1 MRKLFAFA
9 AFVVALVVSSCSYDD
24 TPIWDKL
31 NDHEN
36 RIKALE
42 ELCTNMNTNIEALQ
56 GIVEALE
63 KHDYITEVVE
73 TEDGYTINFA
83 KGDSITIKNGK
94 DGANG
99 NDGAD
104 GENGADGKD
113 GQTPVIG
120 VAEEGGVYYWTV
132 NGEWLLDENGNKIK
146 AVGTDGKDGEN
157 GADGNDGAAGADG
170 NDGAAGADG
179 KDGVTPKLKIEN
191 NTWYVSYD
199 NGTTW
204 VELGIVAEGDVV
216 VANPIEVTEDE
227 KNVYF
232 KLSDDQV
239 ITIAKVTPL
248 EIEFS
253 ALNAG
258 GIFEVSYTVDTTA
271 ERVEVEAIAAKN
283 VADVEV
289 VKGEGNTGVI
299 NITVGEMEGESKVLV
314 FVGDE
319 TRVIMRSIVITA
331 DAISFEANTAIEAP
345 AAGGEVELAF
355 ISNEEVNVVI
365 PEEAAWISYAEATRT
380 VIEKKSLTLTI
391 EANEG
396 VKREAEVMLEA
407 KNNPALFVK
416 YTIAQEGLIQLATPA
431 VTAEVEGNVVTLAWE
446 AVENAG
452 SYSVTVGTEMPVITE
467 ELTYTFTGEY
477 ETEYTFAVVAIP
489 ADESIYA
496 ASEAA
501 SVTAT
506 TEAEVV
512 GPKAVTVAEF
522 LEASVDDGETYQL
535 TGVITS
541 ITNTQYGNF
550 YLKDDSGE
558 ILVYGLD
565 LGESGIDWTGGEN
578 LNVGDT
584 ITITG
589 TRGDYNGTA
598 QVGNG
603 VYVSHVD
610 GEEPVIEA
618 QKVTVAEF
626 LAAAEDNSTMY
637 ELTGVITNV
646 ANTSYGNFYLT
657 DETGTVYIYGL
668 CSPEGAQKYWAES
681 GAKLGD
687 TITVQTVRT
696 SYANSPQGKNALFVS
711 LVPFVETAS
720 EWGVVGDLNGWAAPD
735 VVMYNTWKAKD
746 LFVAYD
752 VEIASGGFKI
762 RANNEWN
769 DAKNYGLEIGGKIY
783 ADQYYGLLNGAG
795 SQNITPMAYGTYD
808 VYFDL
813 ANERVA
819 LVTPGKEYADAVD
832 GGKPVVVIEG
842 LTDHTWGLIG
852 SFEGSGWATD
862 VAMTINGDWAVAE
875 NVQLANGNEFKF
887 RADGAWDLSYGSA
900 CDVTVGETY
909 TTYNNGGNMKFVG
922 EDGAYNIYFSMVDA
936 KFYMEKWINPADI
949 AEMSITFPGTP
960 SAYTNSYTASF
971 TITLEESYPFEFSS
985 FNNGQESNA
994 WTAIRMGRKA
1004 NDSVAT
1010 VVNKVAMPYAV
1021 SAVKVNFTQ
1030 VDTEMNSAK
1039 LIVATDE
1046 EFANVVEEV
1055 TATLAV
1061 GEVVY
1066 NITAPAIGLYY
1077 KLEYD
1082 MPATGTNGSYRIDKV
1097 TYAK

>member
-31 NDHEN
+31 NDHEE
-36 RIKALE
+36 RIKTLE

-63 KHDYITEVVE
+63 KHDYIVDVVE
-73 TEDGYTINFA
+73 NEDGYTINFA

-99 NDGAD
+99 NDGA
-104 GENGADGKD
+104 NGADGADGAD

-120 VAEEGGVYYWTV
+120 VAEEDGVYYWTV
-132 NGEWLLDENGNKIK
+132 NGEWLTDANGNKIK
-146 AVGTDGKDGEN
+146 AVGSDGAN
-157 GADGNDGAAGADG
+157 GADGNDGANGADG
-170 NDGAAGADG
+170 ANGN
-179 KDGVTPKLKIEN
+179 DGVTPQLKIEN
-191 NTWYVSYD
+191 NKWFVSYD
-199 NGTTW
+199 EGATW
-204 VELGIVAEGDVV
+204 VELGVVAEGDVV

-227 KNVYF
+227 KCVYF
-232 KLSDDQV
+232 KLSNDQV

-248 EIEFS
+248 DIEFS

-258 GIFEVSYTVDTTA
+258 GIIEVSYTVDTVA

-299 NITVGEMEGESKVLV
+299 NITVGENEGESKVLV

-319 TRVIMRSIVITA
+319 TRVIMRSITITA
-331 DAISFEANTAIEAP
+331 EAISFEANTTIDAP

-365 PEEAAWISYAEATRT
+365 PEEATWISVAEATRT
-380 VIEKKSLTLTI
+380 VVEKKSLTLNI

-396 VKREAEVMLEA
+396 VKREATVLLEA
-407 KNNPALFVK
+407 KSNPALCVK
-416 YTIAQEGLIQLATPA
+416 YSIVQEGMVQLATP
-431 VTAEVEGNVVTLAWE
+431 VVNAEVEGNVVTLAWE
-446 AVENAG
+446 AVENAAA
-452 SYSVTVGTEMPVITE
+452 YSISVGTEMPVITE
-467 ELTYTFTGEY
+467 ELSYTFTGEY
-477 ETEYTFAVVAIP
+477 ETEYTFSVVAIP
-489 ADESIYA
+489 ADENIYG

-501 SVTAT
+501 SVTVT

-512 GPKAVTVAEF
+512 GPKV
-522 LEASVDDGETYQL
+522 
-535 TGVITS
+535 
-541 ITNTQYGNF
+541 
-550 YLKDDSGE
+550 
-558 ILVYGLD
+558 
-565 LGESGIDWTGGEN
+565 
-578 LNVGDT
+578 
-584 ITITG
+584 
-589 TRGDYNGTA
+589 
-598 QVGNG
+598 
-603 VYVSHVD
+603 
-610 GEEPVIEA
+610 
-618 QKVTVAEF
+618 VTVAEF
-626 LAAAEDNSTMY
+626 LAAAEDDSTMY
-637 ELTGVITNV
+637 ELTGVITRMYREN
-646 ANTSYGNFYLT
+646 NSNDTLYGNFYLK
-657 DETGTVYIYGL
+657 DSTGEVLIYGL
-668 CSPEGAQKYWAES
+668 CSPEGAQQYWAES
-681 GAKLGD
+681 GAKIGD
-687 TITVQTVRT
+687 TITVQTIRT
-696 SYANSPQGKNALFVS
+696 SYSGSPQGKNAIFVE

-735 VVMYNTWKAKD
+735 VVMYNTWKGD
-746 LFVAYD
+746 NLFVAYN

-769 DAKNYGLEIGGKIY
+769 DAKNYGLEVGGKIY
-783 ADQYYGLLNGAG
+783 ADKYYALANGGG

-819 LVTPGKEYADAVD
+819 LVTPGKEYADATD
-832 GGKPVVVIEG
+832 GGDPVVVIEG

-852 SFEGSGWATD
+852 SFAGSGWGTD
-862 VAMTINGDWAVAE
+862 VAMTIEGDWAYVK
-875 NVQLANGNEFKF
+875 NVSLANGDEFKF
-887 RADGAWDLSYGSA
+887 RADGGWALSYGSG
-900 CDVTVGETY
+900 CEVNVGETY
-909 TTYNNGGNMKFVG
+909 TTYNNGSNMKFVG

-936 KFYMEKWINPADI
+936 KFYMEKWINPDDI
-949 AEMSITFPGTP
+949 AEMSITFPGNP
-960 SAYTNSYTASF
+960 STYTNSYIASF
-971 TITLEESYPFEFSS
+971 TITLDESYPFEFSN
-985 FNNGQESNA
+985 FNNGQESNS
-994 WTAIRMGRKA
+994 WTAIRMGRKS

-1066 NITAPAIGLYY
+1066 SITAPATELFY

-1082 MPATGTNGSYRIDKV
+1082 MPSTGTNGSYRIDKI

>member
-31 NDHEN
+31 NDHEE
-36 RIKALE
+36 RIKTLE

-63 KHDYITEVVE
+63 KHDYIVDVVE
-73 TEDGYTINFA
+73 NEDGYTINFA

-99 NDGAD
+99 NDGA
-104 GENGADGKD
+104 NGADGAD

-120 VAEEGGVYYWTV
+120 VAEEDGVYYWTV
-132 NGEWLLDENGNKIK
+132 NGEWLTDANGNKIK
-146 AVGTDGKDGEN
+146 AVGSDGAN
-157 GADGNDGAAGADG
+157 GADGNDGANGADG
-170 NDGAAGADG
+170 ANGN
-179 KDGVTPKLKIEN
+179 DGVTPQLKIEN
-191 NTWYVSYD
+191 NKWFVSYD
-199 NGTTW
+199 EGTTW
-204 VELGIVAEGDVV
+204 VELGVVAEGDVV

-227 KNVYF
+227 KCVYF

-248 EIEFS
+248 DIEFS

-258 GIFEVSYTVDTTA
+258 GIFEVSYTVDTVA

-299 NITVGEMEGESKVLV
+299 NITVGENEGESKVLV

-319 TRVIMRSIVITA
+319 TRVIMRSITITA
-331 DAISFEANTAIEAP
+331 DAISFEANTTIDAP
-345 AAGGEVELAF
+345 VAGGEVELAF

-365 PEEAAWISYAEATRT
+365 PEEVTWISVAETTRT
-380 VIEKKSLTLTI
+380 VVEKKSLTLNI

-396 VKREAEVMLEA
+396 VKREATVLLEA
-407 KNNPALFVK
+407 KNNPALCVK
-416 YTIAQEGLIQLATPA
+416 YSIVQEGMVQLATPVVDA
-431 VTAEVEGNVVTLAWE
+431 KVEGNVVTLAWE
-446 AVENAG
+446 AVENAAA
-452 SYSVTVGTEMPVITE
+452 YSISVGTEMPVITE
-467 ELTYTFTGEY
+467 ELSYTYTGEY
-477 ETEYTFAVVAIP
+477 ETEYTFSVVAIP
-489 ADESIYA
+489 ADENIYG

-501 SVTAT
+501 SVTVT

-512 GPKAVTVAEF
+512 GPKVVTVAEF
-522 LEASVDDGETYQL
+522 S
-535 TGVITS
+535 
-541 ITNTQYGNF
+541 
-550 YLKDDSGE
+550 
-558 ILVYGLD
+558 
-565 LGESGIDWTGGEN
+565 
-578 LNVGDT
+578 
-584 ITITG
+584 
-589 TRGDYNGTA
+589 
-598 QVGNG
+598 
-603 VYVSHVD
+603 
-610 GEEPVIEA
+610 
-618 QKVTVAEF
+618 
-626 LAAAEDNSTMY
+626 AAAEDNSTMY
-637 ELTGVITNV
+637 ELTGVITRMYREN
-646 ANTSYGNFYLT
+646 NSNDTLYGNFYLK
-657 DETGTVYIYGL
+657 DSTGEVLIYGL
-668 CSPEGAQKYWAES
+668 CSPEGAQQYWVES
-681 GAKLGD
+681 GAKIGD
-687 TITVQTVRT
+687 TITVQTIRA
-696 SYANSPQGKNALFVS
+696 SYNGSPQGKNAIFVE

-720 EWGVVGDLNGWAAPD
+720 EWGVVGDLNSWTAPD
-735 VVMYNTWKAKD
+735 VVMYNTWKGED
-746 LFVAYD
+746 LFVAYN
-752 VEIASGGFKI
+752 VEIASGAFKI

-769 DAKNYGLEIGGKIY
+769 DAKNYGLSVGGKIY
-783 ADQYYGLLNGAG
+783 ADKYYTLTNGAG

-819 LVTPGKEYADAVD
+819 LVTPGKEYADATD
-832 GGKPVVVIEG
+832 GGDPVVVIEG

-852 SFEGSGWATD
+852 SFAGSGWGTD
-862 VAMTINGDWAVAE
+862 VAMTIEGDWAYVK
-875 NVQLANGNEFKF
+875 NVSLANGDEFKF
-887 RADGAWDLSYGSA
+887 RADGSWDLSYGSA
-900 CDVTVGETY
+900 CDVNVGETY
-909 TTYNNGGNMKFVG
+909 TTYNNGNNMKFVG

-936 KFYMEKWINPADI
+936 KFYMEKWINPDDI
-949 AEMSITFPGTP
+949 AEMSITFPGNP
-960 SAYTNSYTASF
+960 SAYTNSYIASF
-971 TITLEESYPFEFSS
+971 TITLDESYPFEFSN
-985 FNNGQESNA
+985 FNNGQESNS
-994 WTAIRMGRKA
+994 WTAIRMGRKS

-1030 VDTEMNSAK
+1030 IDTEMNSAK

-1066 NITAPAIGLYY
+1066 SITAPATELFY

-1082 MPATGTNGSYRIDKV
+1082 MPATGTHGSYRIDKI

>member
-24 TPIWDKL
+24 TPIWNKL
-31 NDHEN
+31 NDHEE

-63 KHDYITEVVE
+63 KHDYIVDVVE
-73 TEDGYTINFA
+73 NEDGYTINFA

-99 NDGAD
+99 NDGA
-104 GENGADGKD
+104 NGADGAD

-120 VAEEGGVYYWTV
+120 VAEEDGVYYWTV
-132 NGEWLLDENGNKIK
+132 NGEWLTDANGNKIK
-146 AVGTDGKDGEN
+146 AVGSDGAN
-157 GADGNDGAAGADG
+157 GADGNDGANGADG
-170 NDGAAGADG
+170 ANGN
-179 KDGVTPKLKIEN
+179 DGVTPQLKIEDN
-191 NTWYVSYD
+191 KWFVSYD
-199 NGTTW
+199 EGATW
-204 VELGIVAEGDVV
+204 VELGVVAEGDVV

-227 KNVYF
+227 KCVYF

-248 EIEFS
+248 DIEFS

-258 GIFEVSYTVDTTA
+258 GIFEVSYTVDTVA

-299 NITVGEMEGESKVLV
+299 NITVGENEGESKVLV

-319 TRVIMRSIVITA
+319 TRVIMRSITITA
-331 DAISFEANTAIEAP
+331 EAVSFEANTTIEAP

-365 PEEAAWISYAEATRT
+365 PEEATWISVAETTRT
-380 VIEKKSLTLTI
+380 VVEKKSLTLNI

-396 VKREAEVMLEA
+396 VKREATVLLEA
-407 KNNPALFVK
+407 KNNPALYVK
-416 YTIAQEGLIQLATPA
+416 YSIVQEGLVQLATPVVDA
-431 VTAEVEGNVVTLAWE
+431 KVEGNVVTLAWE
-446 AVENAG
+446 AVENAAA
-452 SYSVTVGTEMPVITE
+452 YSISVGTEMPVITE
-467 ELTYTFTGEY
+467 ELSYTYTGDF
-477 ETEYTFAVVAIP
+477 ETEYTFSVVAIP
-489 ADESIYA
+489 ADENIYG

-501 SVTAT
+501 SVTVT

-512 GPKAVTVAEF
+512 GPKV
-522 LEASVDDGETYQL
+522 
-535 TGVITS
+535 
-541 ITNTQYGNF
+541 
-550 YLKDDSGE
+550 
-558 ILVYGLD
+558 
-565 LGESGIDWTGGEN
+565 
-578 LNVGDT
+578 
-584 ITITG
+584 
-589 TRGDYNGTA
+589 
-598 QVGNG
+598 
-603 VYVSHVD
+603 
-610 GEEPVIEA
+610 
-618 QKVTVAEF
+618 VTVAEF
-626 LAAAEDNSTMY
+626 LAAAEDSSTMY
-637 ELTGVITNV
+637 ELTGVITRMYREN
-646 ANTSYGNFYLT
+646 NSNDTLYGNFYLK
-657 DETGTVYIYGL
+657 DSTGEVLIYGL

-687 TITVQTVRT
+687 TITVQTIRT
-696 SYANSPQGKNALFVS
+696 SYNGSPQGKNAIFVE

-720 EWGVVGDLNGWAAPD
+720 EWGVVGDLNGWVAPD
-735 VVMYNTWKAKD
+735 VVMYNTWKGED
-746 LFVAYD
+746 LFVAYN
-752 VEIASGGFKI
+752 VEIASGAFKI

-769 DAKNYGLEIGGKIY
+769 DAKNYGLSVGGKIY
-783 ADQYYGLLNGAG
+783 ADKYYTLTNGAG

-819 LVTPGKEYADAVD
+819 LVTPGKEYADATD
-832 GGKPVVVIEG
+832 GGDPVVVIEG

-852 SFEGSGWATD
+852 SFTGSGWSTD
-862 VAMTINGDWAVAE
+862 VAMTIEGDWAYVK
-875 NVQLANGNEFKF
+875 NVSLANGDEFKF
-887 RADGAWDLSYGSA
+887 RADGSWDLSYGSA
-900 CDVTVGETY
+900 CDVNVGETY

-936 KFYMEKWINPADI
+936 KFYMEKWINPDDI
-949 AEMSITFPGTP
+949 AEMSITFPGNP
-960 SAYTNSYTASF
+960 SAYTNSYIASF
-971 TITLEESYPFEFSS
+971 TITLDESYPFEFSN
-985 FNNGQESNA
+985 FNNGQESNS
-994 WTAIRMGRKA
+994 WTAIRMGRKS

-1021 SAVKVNFTQ
+1021 SAVKVNFTL

-1046 EFANVVEEV
+1046 EFTNVVEEV

-1066 NITAPAIGLYY
+1066 SITAPATELFY

-1082 MPATGTNGSYRIDKV
+1082 MPSTGTNGSYRIDKI

>member
-24 TPIWDKL
+24 TPIWNKL
-31 NDHEN
+31 NDHEE

-63 KHDYITEVVE
+63 KHDYIVDVVE
-73 TEDGYTINFA
+73 NEDGYTINFA

-94 DGANG
+94 DGADG
-99 NDGAD
+99 NDGA
-104 GENGADGKD
+104 NGADGAD

-120 VAEEGGVYYWTV
+120 VTEEDGVYYWTV
-132 NGEWLLDENGNKIK
+132 NGEWLTDANGNKIK
-146 AVGTDGKDGEN
+146 AVGSDGAN
-157 GADGNDGAAGADG
+157 GADGNDGANG
-170 NDGAAGADG
+170 N
-179 KDGVTPKLKIEN
+179 DGVTPQLKIEDN
-191 NTWYVSYD
+191 KWFVSYD
-199 NGTTW
+199 EGATW
-204 VELGIVAEGDVV
+204 VELGVVAEGDVV

-227 KNVYF
+227 KCVYF

-248 EIEFS
+248 DIEFS

-258 GIFEVSYTVDTTA
+258 GIFEVSYTVDTVA

-299 NITVGEMEGESKVLV
+299 NITVGENEGESKVLV

-319 TRVIMRSIVITA
+319 TRVIMRSITITS
-331 DAISFEANTAIEAP
+331 DAISFEANTTIDAP

-365 PEEAAWISYAEATRT
+365 PEEATWISVAEATRT
-380 VIEKKSLTLTI
+380 VVEKKSLTLNI

-396 VKREAEVMLEA
+396 VQREATVLLEA
-407 KNNPALFVK
+407 KNNPALCVK
-416 YTIAQEGLIQLATPA
+416 YSIVQEGLVQLATPA
-431 VTAEVEGNVVTLAWE
+431 VDAKVEGNVVTLAWE
-446 AVENAG
+446 AVENAAA
-452 SYSVTVGTEMPVITE
+452 YSISVGTEMPVITE
-467 ELTYTFTGEY
+467 ELSYTYTGDF
-477 ETEYTFAVVAIP
+477 ETEYTFSVVAIP
-489 ADESIYA
+489 ADENIYG

-501 SVTAT
+501 SVTVT
-506 TEAEVV
+506 TEAEPV
-512 GPKAVTVAEF
+512 GPKV
-522 LEASVDDGETYQL
+522 
-535 TGVITS
+535 
-541 ITNTQYGNF
+541 
-550 YLKDDSGE
+550 
-558 ILVYGLD
+558 
-565 LGESGIDWTGGEN
+565 
-578 LNVGDT
+578 
-584 ITITG
+584 
-589 TRGDYNGTA
+589 
-598 QVGNG
+598 
-603 VYVSHVD
+603 
-610 GEEPVIEA
+610 
-618 QKVTVAEF
+618 VTVAEF
-626 LAAAEDNSTMY
+626 LAAAEDDTLY
-637 ELTGVITNV
+637 TLTGVITKV
-646 ANTSYGNFYLT
+646 VNTTYGNFDLT

-687 TITVQTVRT
+687 TITIKTVR
-696 SYANSPQGKNALFVS
+696 SSFNGSPQGKNATFVE

-720 EWGVVGDLNGWAAPD
+720 EWGIVGDLNGWAVPD
-735 VVMYNTWKAKD
+735 VVMYNTWKGEN
-746 LFVAYD
+746 LFVAYN
-752 VEIASGGFKI
+752 VEIASGAFKI

-769 DAKNYGLEIGGKIY
+769 DAKNYGLSVGGKIY
-783 ADQYYGLLNGAG
+783 ADKYYTLANGAG
-795 SQNITPMAYGTYD
+795 SQNITPMEYGTYD

-819 LVTPGKEYADAVD
+819 LVTPGKEYADATD
-832 GGKPVVVIEG
+832 GGDPVVVIEG
-842 LTDHTWGLIG
+842 LKERTWGLIG
-852 SFEGSGWATD
+852 SFEGSGWSTD
-862 VAMTINGDWAVAE
+862 VAMTIDGDWAYAK
-875 NVQLANGNEFKF
+875 NVSLANGNEFKF
-887 RADGAWDLSYGSA
+887 RADGSWDLSYGSA
-900 CDVTVGETY
+900 CDVNVGETY

-922 EDGAYNIYFSMVDA
+922 DDGAYNIYFSMVDA
-936 KFYMEKWINPADI
+936 KFYMEKWINPDDI
-949 AEMSITFPGTP
+949 AEMSITFPGNP
-960 SAYTNSYTASF
+960 SAYTNSYIASF
-971 TITLEESYPFEFSS
+971 TITLDESYPFEFSN
-985 FNNGQESNA
+985 FNNGQESNS
-994 WTAIRMGRKA
+994 WTAIRMGRKS

-1046 EFANVVEEV
+1046 EFTNVVEEV

-1066 NITAPAIGLYY
+1066 SITAPATELFY

-1082 MPATGTNGSYRIDKV
+1082 MPATGTNGSYRIDKI

>member
-24 TPIWDKL
+24 TPIWNKL
-31 NDHEN
+31 NDHEE

-63 KHDYITEVVE
+63 KHDYIVDVVE
-73 TEDGYTINFA
+73 NEDGYTINFA

-99 NDGAD
+99 NDGA
-104 GENGADGKD
+104 NGADGAD

-120 VAEEGGVYYWTV
+120 VAEEDGVYYWTV
-132 NGEWLLDENGNKIK
+132 NGEWLTDANGNKIK
-146 AVGTDGKDGEN
+146 AVGSDGAN
-157 GADGNDGAAGADG
+157 GADGNDGANGT
-170 NDGAAGADG
+170 DGANGN
-179 KDGVTPKLKIEN
+179 DGVTPQLKIEDN
-191 NTWYVSYD
+191 KWFVSYD
-199 NGTTW
+199 EGATW
-204 VELGIVAEGDVV
+204 VELGVVAEGDVV

-227 KNVYF
+227 KCVYF

-248 EIEFS
+248 DIEFS

-258 GIFEVSYTVDTTA
+258 GIFEVIYTVDTVA

-299 NITVGEMEGESKVLV
+299 NITVGENEGESKVLV

-319 TRVIMRSIVITA
+319 TRVIMRSITITA
-331 DAISFEANTAIEAP
+331 DAISFEANTTIDAP

-365 PEEAAWISYAEATRT
+365 PEEATWISVAEATRT
-380 VIEKKSLTLTI
+380 VVEKKSLTLNI

-396 VKREAEVMLEA
+396 VQREATVLLEA
-407 KNNPALFVK
+407 KSNPALCVK
-416 YTIAQEGLIQLATPA
+416 YSIVQEGLVQLATPVVNA
-431 VTAEVEGNVVTLAWE
+431 KVEGNVVTLAWE
-446 AVENAG
+446 AVENAAA
-452 SYSVTVGTEMPVITE
+452 YSISVGTEMPVITE
-467 ELTYTFTGEY
+467 ELSYTYTGDF
-477 ETEYTFAVVAIP
+477 ETEYTFSVVAIP
-489 ADESIYA
+489 ADENIYG

-501 SVTAT
+501 SVTVT
-506 TEAEVV
+506 TEAEPV
-512 GPKAVTVAEF
+512 GPKSVSVAEF
-522 LEASVDDGETYQL
+522 LEASVGDGETYQL
-535 TGVITS
+535 TGQITS

-550 YLKDDSGE
+550 YLKDESGE
-558 ILVYGLD
+558 VLVYGLD
-565 LGESGIDWTGGEN
+565 FGESGIDWTGGEN

-589 TRGDYNGTA
+589 TRGEYSGKA
-598 QVGNG
+598 QVNEG
-603 VYVSHVD
+603 VYISHVD
-610 GEEPVIEA
+610 GEEPVVEA
-618 QKVTVAEF
+618 KKVTVAEF

-637 ELTGVITNV
+637 ELTGVITRMYREN
-646 ANTSYGNFYLT
+646 NSNDTLYGNFYLK
-657 DETGTVYIYGL
+657 DSTGEVLIYGL
-668 CSPEGAQKYWAES
+668 YSPEGTDKYWAES
-681 GAKLGD
+681 GAKIGD
-687 TITVQTVRT
+687 TITVQTIRA
-696 SYANSPQGKNALFVS
+696 SYSGSPQGKNATFVE

-720 EWGVVGDLNGWAAPD
+720 EWGVVGDLNGWAVPD
-735 VVMYNTWKAKD
+735 VVMYNTWKGED
-746 LFVAYD
+746 LFVAYN
-752 VEIASGGFKI
+752 VEIASGAFKI

-769 DAKNYGLEIGGKIY
+769 DAKNYGLSVGGKIY
-783 ADQYYGLLNGAG
+783 ADKYYTLANGAG

-808 VYFDL
+808 IYFDL

-819 LVTPGKEYADAVD
+819 LVTPGKEYADATD
-832 GGKPVVVIEG
+832 GGDPVVVIEG
-842 LTDHTWGLIG
+842 LKEHTWGLIG
-852 SFEGSGWATD
+852 SFAGSGWGTD
-862 VAMTINGDWAVAE
+862 VAMTIEGDWAYVK
-875 NVQLANGNEFKF
+875 NVSLANGDEFKF
-887 RADGAWDLSYGSA
+887 RADGSWDLSYGSA
-900 CDVTVGETY
+900 CDVNVGETY

-922 EDGAYNIYFSMVDA
+922 DDGAYNIYFSMVDA
-936 KFYMEKWINPADI
+936 KFYMEKWINPDDI
-949 AEMSITFPGTP
+949 AEMSITFPGNP
-960 SAYTNSYTASF
+960 SAYTNSYIASF
-971 TITLEESYPFEFSS
+971 TITLDESYPFEFSN
-985 FNNGQESNA
+985 FNNGQESNS
-994 WTAIRMGRKA
+994 WTAIRMGRKS

-1030 VDTEMNSAK
+1030 IDTEMNSAK

-1046 EFANVVEEV
+1046 EFTNVVEEV

-1066 NITAPAIGLYY
+1066 SITAPATELFY

-1082 MPATGTNGSYRIDKV
+1082 MPATGTNGSYRIDKI

>member
-24 TPIWDKL
+24 TPIWNKL
-31 NDHEN
+31 NDHEE
-36 RIKALE
+36 RIKTLE

-63 KHDYITEVVE
+63 KHDYIVDVVE
-73 TEDGYTINFA
+73 NEDGYTINFA

-99 NDGAD
+99 NDGA
-104 GENGADGKD
+104 NGADGAD

-120 VAEEGGVYYWTV
+120 VAEEDGVYYWTV
-132 NGEWLLDENGNKIK
+132 NGEWLTDANGNKIK
-146 AVGTDGKDGEN
+146 AVGSDVAN
-157 GADGNDGAAGADG
+157 GADGNDGDNCANG
-170 NDGAAGADG
+170 N
-179 KDGVTPKLKIEN
+179 DGVTPQLKIEN
-191 NTWYVSYD
+191 NMWFVSYD
-199 NGTTW
+199 EGTTW
-204 VELGIVAEGDVV
+204 VELGVVAEGDVV

-227 KNVYF
+227 KCVYF

-258 GIFEVSYTVDTTA
+258 GIFEVSYTVDTVA

-299 NITVGEMEGESKVLV
+299 NITVGENEGESKVLV

-319 TRVIMRSIVITA
+319 TRVIMRSITITA
-331 DAISFEANTAIEAP
+331 DAISFEANTTIDAP

-365 PEEAAWISYAEATRT
+365 PEEATWISVAEATRT
-380 VIEKKSLTLTI
+380 VVEKKSLTLNI

-396 VKREAEVMLEA
+396 VKREATVLLEA
-407 KNNPALFVK
+407 KNNPALYVK
-416 YTIAQEGLIQLATPA
+416 YSIAQEGLVQLATPT

-446 AVENAG
+446 AVENAAA
-452 SYSVTVGTEMPVITE
+452 YSISVGTEMPVITE
-467 ELTYTFTGEY
+467 ELSYTYTGEY
-477 ETEYTFAVVAIP
+477 ETEYKFFVVAIP
-489 ADESIYA
+489 ADENIYG

-501 SVTAT
+501 SVTIT
-506 TEAEVV
+506 TEAESI
-512 GPKAVTVAEF
+512 GPK
-522 LEASVDDGETYQL
+522 SV
-535 TGVITS
+535 S
-541 ITNTQYGNF
+541 
-550 YLKDDSGE
+550 
-558 ILVYGLD
+558 
-565 LGESGIDWTGGEN
+565 
-578 LNVGDT
+578 
-584 ITITG
+584 
-589 TRGDYNGTA
+589 
-598 QVGNG
+598 
-603 VYVSHVD
+603 
-610 GEEPVIEA
+610 
-618 QKVTVAEF
+618 VAEF

-637 ELTGVITNV
+637 ELTGVITRMYHEN
-646 ANTSYGNFYLT
+646 NSNDTLYGNFYLK
-657 DETGTVYIYGL
+657 DSTGEVLIYGL

-681 GAKLGD
+681 GAKIGD
-687 TITVQTVRT
+687 TITVQTIRT
-696 SYANSPQGKNALFVS
+696 SFNGSPQGKNAIFVE
-711 LVPFVETAS
+711 LVPFVEAAS

-735 VVMYNTWKAKD
+735 VIMYNTWKGD
-746 LFVAYD
+746 NLFVAYN

-769 DAKNYGLEIGGKIY
+769 DAKNYGLSVGGKIY
-783 ADQYYGLLNGAG
+783 ADKYYALANGAG

-808 VYFDL
+808 VYFDF

-819 LVTPGKEYADAVD
+819 LVTSGKEYADATD
-832 GGKPVVVIEG
+832 GGDPVVVIEG
-842 LTDHTWGLIG
+842 LKDHTWGLIG
-852 SFEGSGWATD
+852 SFEGSGWGTD

-887 RADGAWDLSYGSA
+887 RADGSWDLSYGSG
-900 CDVTVGETY
+900 CDVNVGETY

-936 KFYMEKWINPADI
+936 KFYMEEWINPADI
-949 AEMSITFPGTP
+949 AEMSITFPGNP

-985 FNNGQESNA
+985 FNNGQESNN

-1055 TATLAV
+1055 EAPLAV

-1066 NITAPAIGLYY
+1066 SITAPATGLYY

-1082 MPATGTNGSYRIDKV
+1082 MPSTGTNGSYRIDKI

>member
-1 MRKLFAFA
+1 
-9 AFVVALVVSSCSYDD
+9 
-24 TPIWDKL
+24 
-31 NDHEN
+31 
-36 RIKALE
+36 
-42 ELCTNMNTNIEALQ
+42 MNTNIEALQ

-63 KHDYITEVVE
+63 KHDYIVDVVE
-73 TEDGYTINFA
+73 NEDGYTINFA

-99 NDGAD
+99 NDGA
-104 GENGADGKD
+104 NGADGAD

-120 VAEEGGVYYWTV
+120 VAEEDGVYYWSV
-132 NGEWLLDENGNKIK
+132 NGEWLTDANGNKIK
-146 AVGTDGKDGEN
+146 AVGSDGAN
-157 GADGNDGAAGADG
+157 GANGN
-170 NDGAAGADG
+170 
-179 KDGVTPKLKIEN
+179 DGVTPQLKIEN
-191 NTWYVSYD
+191 NMWFVSYD
-199 NGTTW
+199 EGTTW
-204 VELGIVAEGDVV
+204 VELGVVAEGDVV

-227 KNVYF
+227 KCVYF

-248 EIEFS
+248 DIEFS

-258 GIFEVSYTVDTTA
+258 GIFEVSYTVDTVA

-299 NITVGEMEGESKVLV
+299 NITVGENEGESKVLV

-319 TRVIMRSIVITA
+319 TRVIMRSITITA
-331 DAISFEANTAIEAP
+331 DAISFETNTTIDAP

-380 VIEKKSLTLTI
+380 VVEKKSLTLNI

-396 VKREAEVMLEA
+396 VKREATVLLEA
-407 KNNPALFVK
+407 KNNPALYVK
-416 YTIAQEGLIQLATPA
+416 YSIAQEGLVQLATPA

-446 AVENAG
+446 AVENAAA
-452 SYSVTVGTEMPVITE
+452 YSISVGTEMPVITE
-467 ELTYTFTGEY
+467 ELSYTYTGEY
-477 ETEYTFAVVAIP
+477 ETEYTFLVVAIP
-489 ADESIYA
+489 ADENIYG

-501 SVTAT
+501 SVTVT

-512 GPKAVTVAEF
+512 GPKV
-522 LEASVDDGETYQL
+522 
-535 TGVITS
+535 
-541 ITNTQYGNF
+541 
-550 YLKDDSGE
+550 
-558 ILVYGLD
+558 
-565 LGESGIDWTGGEN
+565 
-578 LNVGDT
+578 
-584 ITITG
+584 
-589 TRGDYNGTA
+589 
-598 QVGNG
+598 
-603 VYVSHVD
+603 
-610 GEEPVIEA
+610 
-618 QKVTVAEF
+618 VTVAEF

-637 ELTGVITNV
+637 ELTGVITRMYHEN
-646 ANTSYGNFYLT
+646 NSNDTLYGNFYLK
-657 DETGTVYIYGL
+657 DSTGEVLIYGL

-681 GAKLGD
+681 GAKIGD
-687 TITVQTVRT
+687 TITVQTIRA
-696 SYANSPQGKNALFVS
+696 SYNGSPQGKNALFVE

-720 EWGVVGDLNGWAAPD
+720 EWGVVGDLNGWVAPD
-735 VVMYNTWKAKD
+735 VVMYNTWKGD
-746 LFVAYD
+746 NLFVAYN

-769 DAKNYGLEIGGKIY
+769 NAKNYGLSVGGKIY
-783 ADQYYGLLNGAG
+783 ADKYYALANGGG

-819 LVTPGKEYADAVD
+819 LVTPGKEYADATD
-832 GGKPVVVIEG
+832 GGDPVVVIEG

-852 SFEGSGWATD
+852 SFEGSGWGTD

-936 KFYMEKWINPADI
+936 KFYMEEWINPADI
-949 AEMSITFPGTP
+949 AEMSITFPGNP

-985 FNNGQESNA
+985 FNNGQESNN
-994 WTAIRMGRKA
+994 WTAIRMGRKS

-1055 TATLAV
+1055 EAPLAV

-1066 NITAPAIGLYY
+1066 SITAPATGLYY

-1082 MPATGTNGSYRIDKV
+1082 MPSTGTNGSYRIDKI

>member
-31 NDHEN
+31 NDHEE
-36 RIKALE
+36 RIKTLE

-63 KHDYITEVVE
+63 KHDYIVDVVE
-73 TEDGYTINFA
+73 NEDGYTINFA

-99 NDGAD
+99 NDGA
-104 GENGADGKD
+104 NGADGAD

-120 VAEEGGVYYWTV
+120 VAEEDGVYYWTV
-132 NGEWLLDENGNKIK
+132 NGEWLTDANGNKIK
-146 AVGTDGKDGEN
+146 AVGSDGAN
-157 GADGNDGAAGADG
+157 GADGNDGANGADG
-170 NDGAAGADG
+170 ANGN
-179 KDGVTPKLKIEN
+179 DGVTPQLKIEN
-191 NTWYVSYD
+191 NKWFVSYD
-199 NGTTW
+199 EGTTW
-204 VELGIVAEGDVV
+204 VELGVVAEGDVV

-227 KNVYF
+227 KCVYF

-248 EIEFS
+248 DIEFS

-258 GIFEVSYTVDTTA
+258 GIFEVSYTVDTVA

-299 NITVGEMEGESKVLV
+299 NITVGENEGESKVLV

-319 TRVIMRSIVITA
+319 TRVIMRSITITA
-331 DAISFEANTAIEAP
+331 EAVSFEANTTIDAP

-365 PEEAAWISYAEATRT
+365 PEEATWISVAETTRT
-380 VIEKKSLTLTI
+380 VVEKKSLTLNI

-396 VKREAEVMLEA
+396 VKREATVLLEA
-407 KNNPALFVK
+407 KSNPALCVK
-416 YTIAQEGLIQLATPA
+416 YSIVQEGMVQLATP
-431 VTAEVEGNVVTLAWE
+431 VVNAEVEGNVVTLAWE
-446 AVENAG
+446 AVENAA
-452 SYSVTVGTEMPVITE
+452 SYSISVGTEMPVITE
-467 ELTYTFTGEY
+467 ELSYTYTGEY
-477 ETEYTFAVVAIP
+477 ETEYTFSVVAIP
-489 ADESIYA
+489 ADENIYG

-501 SVTAT
+501 SVTVI

-512 GPKAVTVAEF
+512 GPKV
-522 LEASVDDGETYQL
+522 
-535 TGVITS
+535 
-541 ITNTQYGNF
+541 
-550 YLKDDSGE
+550 
-558 ILVYGLD
+558 
-565 LGESGIDWTGGEN
+565 
-578 LNVGDT
+578 
-584 ITITG
+584 
-589 TRGDYNGTA
+589 
-598 QVGNG
+598 
-603 VYVSHVD
+603 
-610 GEEPVIEA
+610 
-618 QKVTVAEF
+618 VTVAEF
-626 LAAAEDNSTMY
+626 LAAAEDDSTMY
-637 ELTGVITNV
+637 ELTGVITRMYREN
-646 ANTSYGNFYLT
+646 NSNDTLYGNFYLK
-657 DETGTVYIYGL
+657 DSTGEVLIYGL
-668 CSPEGAQKYWAES
+668 CSPEGAQQYWAES

-687 TITVQTVRT
+687 TITVQTIRT
-696 SYANSPQGKNALFVS
+696 SFNGSPQGKNAIFVE

-720 EWGVVGDLNGWAAPD
+720 EWGVVGDLNSWAAPD
-735 VVMYNTWKAKD
+735 VVMYNTWKGED
-746 LFVAYD
+746 LFVAYN

-769 DAKNYGLEIGGKIY
+769 DAKNYGLSVGGKIY
-783 ADQYYGLLNGAG
+783 ADKYYALANGGG

-819 LVTPGKEYADAVD
+819 LVTPGKEYADATD
-832 GGKPVVVIEG
+832 GGDPVVVIEG

-852 SFEGSGWATD
+852 SFAGSGWGTD
-862 VAMTINGDWAVAE
+862 VAMTIEGDWAYVK
-875 NVQLANGNEFKF
+875 NVSLANGDEFKF
-887 RADGAWDLSYGSA
+887 RADGGWALSYGSG
-900 CDVTVGETY
+900 CEVNVGETY
-909 TTYNNGGNMKFVG
+909 TTYNNGSNMKFVG

-936 KFYMEKWINPADI
+936 KFYMEKWINPDDI
-949 AEMSITFPGTP
+949 AEMSITFPGNP
-960 SAYTNSYTASF
+960 STYTNSYIASF
-971 TITLEESYPFEFSS
+971 TITLDESYPFEFSN
-985 FNNGQESNA
+985 FNNGQESNS
-994 WTAIRMGRKA
+994 WTAIRMGRKS

-1066 NITAPAIGLYY
+1066 SITAPATELFY

-1082 MPATGTNGSYRIDKV
+1082 MPSTGTNGSYRIDKI